1 MVAGCA
7 DVQRTVLSQ
16 ESAAAQHACA
26 HHGALLSPQR
36 TVLSQ
41 ESSKLKV
48 QLEVEAKWRYTTS
61 AELSRLREALEVRLI
76 ATDYATACL

>member
-1 MVAGCA
+1 MVAGCT
-7 DVQRTVLSQ
+7 DV
-16 ESAAAQHACA
+16 
-26 HHGALLSPQR
+26 QR